1 MSKHFTHA
9 IVHTLFAGLI
19 AAAKI
24 GPSNAL
30 AEAEP
35 KVLGKTIG
43 EWSASGGNGL

>member
-19 AAAKI
+19 AAATI
-24 GPSNAL
+24 EPSKAL

-35 KVLGKTIG
+35 KGLGKTIG